1 MMMCTAW
8 FSKCIVQI
16 EMRQLCMLLCV
27 YLCSVPVEPEW
38 QALPELE
45 VDEHVVAQWWQVV
58 EKAAES
64 RPGLETVVVS
74 AIVTAMHHL
83 GCEYNHLS
91 LIAEK
96 GMLYLCS

>member
-1 MMMCTAW
+1 M
-8 FSKCIVQI
+8 
-16 EMRQLCMLLCV
+16 
-27 YLCSVPVEPEW
+27 EPEW

-74 AIVTAMHHL
+74 AIITAMHHHD
-83 GCEYNHLS
+83 CEYNS
-91 LIAEK
+91 SK
-96 GMLYLCS
+96 LYC